1 MRRLLDKKTGPQPE
15 AGGNPCG
22 MLERLALP
30 AWSTKTGP
38 RPPPGR
44 LALPAAKQVG
54 FTLVEVL
61 VALAILAIAL
71 SAAVRAASIATD
83 SAYDTKLRT
92 LATWIAQNRISEL
105 TARVAVSKVLPGAGE
120 NEGKSSQGGIEL
132 SWTQNIAE
140 TPNPAFR
147 KVEVKVLRPAST
159 QVLVS
164 LNAYLVLP

>member
-1 MRRLLDKKTGPQPE
+1 MHPRNKK
-15 AGGNPCG
+15 A
-22 MLERLALP
+22 
-30 AWSTKTGP
+30 
-38 RPPPGR
+38 
-44 LALPAAKQVG
+44 G

-71 SAAVRAASIATD
+71 SAAVRAASVATD

-105 TARVAVSKVLPGAGE
+105 SSQVTVSNALPGAGDT
-120 NEGKSSQGGIEL
+120 EGKSTQAGIEL
-132 SWTQNIAE
+132 AWAQKISD
-140 TPNPAFR
+140 TPNPGFR

-164 LNAYLVLP
+164 LNAYLVRPVVTP

>member
-1 MRRLLDKKTGPQPE
+1 MRHRPDK
-15 AGGNPCG
+15 A
-22 MLERLALP
+22 
-30 AWSTKTGP
+30 
-38 RPPPGR
+38 
-44 LALPAAKQVG
+44 G

-71 SAAVRAASIATD
+71 SAAVRAASVATD

-105 TARVAVSKVLPGAGE
+105 NAQVAVGNALPGASDI
-120 NEGKSSQGGIEL
+120 EGKSTQGGVEL
-132 SWTQNIAE
+132 AWTQNISE

-147 KVEVKVLRPAST
+147 KVEVKVLRPASS

-164 LNAYLVLP
+164 LNAYLVRMP